1 MSPHPLTPHPPKG
14 WRLLVIAVLLLG
26 FGLRFHLLDA
36 QSFWNDEG
44 NSARLS
50 ERSLELII
58 EGTASDI
65 HPPLYYLLLHGW
77 RALAG
82 DSEFALRAFSA
93 FAGVLAVPAVMA
105 LGLLLGGK
113 RPYPVAL
120 IAGLVTAVSPPLIT
134 YSQETRMYALLSLLA
149 VLSTLFLAKWVL
161 AVFSF
166 QYSVFSRQAIGW
178 GAAYV
183 LCAAAGLYTH
193 YFFPAVLLAQNFI
206 FLLILLKFTIHNSQF
221 TIRNSRLRTG
231 GEMVRNN
238 VVASAH
244 DHTAPSRP
252 YPPFPHPSSPHPAT
266 LVTSFIALQLAI
278 LLLYLPWLPIFLQQ
292 FGADDLSGRGAL
304 LPFLREAVWWLAFG
318 QTLPFVW
325 WGLALVLLAVLFGLV
340 NGRTHALPPFIFLI
354 APILMMYA
362 AGTTGPEFFKFLVV
376 AAPFLALLLGM
387 GFSPQRRRERRGNS
401 TKRNLRALRASAVY
415 FLPLLLL
422 LLTLPFL
429 WQSLDNLYHNPAYAR
444 ADYRGMAQRILDEG
458 HTNAAVILDAPNQW
472 EVFTYYFPDESAV
485 YPLPKGRSRPDPAEI
500 DAALSEIAGRYGR
513 IYAIFWGEAQRDPE
527 RLVERWLDE
536 NAFKAVDE
544 WVGDVRFVMYAVPA
558 APAGTMET
566 ETNWQFGDAI
576 TLQGYTVG
584 VEAALPGDV
593 IPVTLFWQ
601 TAVPLD
607 KRYKIFLHLLDGNGR
622 PAAQRDS
629 EPGGGLAL
637 TTTWPPG
644 ETIVD
649 NHGLFLPL
657 DLPPGR
663 YTLTLGLYDI
673 ADPAA
678 RLPIQ
683 TEMGAVDA
691 VDLAVIEVAGD

>member
-1 MSPHPLTPHPPKG
+1 M
-14 WRLLVIAVLLLG
+14 LVVAVLLLG

-77 RALAG
+77 RTLAG

-120 IAGLVTAVSPPLIT
+120 MAGLVTAVSPPLIT
-134 YSQETRMYALLSLLA
+134 YSQETRMYAMLGLLA
-149 VLSTLFLAKWVL
+149 VLSTLFLAKWLGTVIGDR
-161 AVFSF
+161 
-166 QYSVFSRQAIGW
+166 YSVIGGRAIGW

-183 LCAAAGLYTH
+183 VCAAAGLYTH
-193 YFFPAVLLAQNFI
+193 YFFPAVLLAQNLI

-221 TIRNSRLRTG
+221 TIPNSR
-231 GEMVRNN
+231 
-238 VVASAH
+238 
-244 DHTAPSRP
+244 SR
-252 YPPFPHPSSPHPAT
+252 HLVT
-266 LVTSFIALQLAI
+266 LVTSFITLQLAI
-278 LLLYLPWLPIFLQQ
+278 FLLYLPWLPIFLQQ
-292 FGADDLSGRGAL
+292 FGADDLSERGPL
-304 LPFLREAVWWLAFG
+304 LPFLREAFWWLAFG

-340 NGRTHALPPFIFLI
+340 NGRTSSLPPFIFLI
-354 APILMMYA
+354 TPILMMYA
-362 AGTTGPEFFKFLVV
+362 AGTTGPEFFKFLIV
-376 AAPFLALLLGM
+376 AVPFLALILGLAV
-387 GFSPQRRRERRGNS
+387 GFSPRRRRERRGS
-401 TKRNLRALRASAVY
+401 SDRENLRVLRASAVH
-415 FLPLLLL
+415 LLSVLLL
-422 LLTLPFL
+422 LLTTPLL

-458 HTNAAVILDAPNQW
+458 HPNTAVILDAPNQW
-472 EVFTYYFPDESAV
+472 EVFTYYFPDESVV
-485 YPLPKGRSRPDPAEI
+485 YPLPKGRSRPNPAEI
-500 DAALSEIAGRYGR
+500 DAVLGEIAGEYGR

-536 NAFKAVDE
+536 HAFKAVDE
-544 WVGDVRFVMYAVPA
+544 WVGDVRFVMYAVPS
-558 APAGTMET
+558 APAETMEA
-566 ETNWQFGDAI
+566 ETNWQFGEAI

-584 VEAALPGDV
+584 AETALPGDV

-607 KRYKIFLHLLDGNGR
+607 KRYKVFLHLLDGNGR

-637 TTTWPPG
+637 TSTWPPG

-673 ADPAA
+673 ADSAA

-683 TEMGAVDA
+683 TEAGVVDA
-691 VDLAVIEVAGD
+691 VDLAVIVVTEN

>member
-1 MSPHPLTPHPPKG
+1 MRDWSRWG
-14 WRLLVIAVLLLG
+14 RRLLVIGVLLLG

-82 DSEFALRAFSA
+82 ESEFALRAFSA
-93 FAGVLAVPAVMA
+93 FAGVLTVPVVMA

-113 RPYPVAL
+113 RPYSVTL
-120 IAGLVTAVSPPLIT
+120 VAGLVTAVSPPLIY
-134 YSQETRMYALLSLLA
+134 YSQETRMYALLGLLA
-149 VLSTLFLAKWVL
+149 VLSTLFLAKWMRTVIGNR
-161 AVFSF
+161 
-166 QYSVFSRQAIGW
+166 YSVISGRVVGW
-178 GAAYV
+178 GIAYV

-193 YFFPAVLLAQNFI
+193 YFFPAVLLAQNII
-206 FLLILLKFTIHNSQF
+206 FFTLLFWW
-221 TIRNSRLRTG
+221 LRCTR
-231 GEMVRNN
+231 GEMAWENAVTP
-238 VVASAH
+238 AH
-244 DHTAPSRP
+244 THTTPSRP
-252 YPPFPHPSSPHPAT
+252 YASPYH
-266 LVTSFIALQLAI
+266 LVTLSPRHLVISFFALQLAI

-292 FGADDLSGRGAL
+292 FGADDLAGRGPL
-304 LPFLREAVWWLAFG
+304 LSYLREAFWWLAFG
-318 QTLPFVW
+318 QTLPFVG
-325 WGLALVLLAVLFGLV
+325 WGLTAVLLAALFGLINGRTRSLPVLVLLAIPL
-340 NGRTHALPPFIFLI
+340 
-354 APILMMYA
+354 LMMYV
-362 AGTTGPEFFKFLVV
+362 AGTTGSEFFKFLVV
-376 AAPFLALLLGM
+376 AVPFLALLLGM
-387 GFSPQRRRERRGNS
+387 GFSPRRRKERRGNS
-401 TKRNLRALRASAVY
+401 AKRNLHVLRASAVY
-415 FLPLLLL
+415 FLPSLLL
-422 LLTLPFL
+422 LLTLSL
-429 WQSLDNLYHNPAYAR
+429 IWQSLDNLYHNPAYAR

-458 HTNAAVILDAPNQW
+458 HPNTAVILDAPNQW
-472 EVFTYYFPDESAV
+472 EVFTYYFPDEGAV
-485 YPLPKGRSRPDPAEI
+485 YPLPKGRSRPNPAEI
-500 DAALSEIAGRYGR
+500 DATLSEIAGRYGR

-527 RLVERWLDE
+527 RLVERWLDGH
-536 NAFKAVDE
+536 AFKAVDE

-558 APAGTMET
+558 APAETMAT
-566 ETNWQFGDAI
+566 ETNWQFGEAI

-584 VEAALPGDV
+584 TETALPGDV

-601 TAVPLD
+601 TAVPLE
-607 KRYKIFLHLLDGNGR
+607 KRYKVFLHLLDENGR

-649 NHGLFLPL
+649 NHGLFLPP

-663 YTLTLGLYDI
+663 YTLSLGLYDI

-683 TEMGAVDA
+683 TEAGVEDA
-691 VDLAVIEVAGD
+691 APLAVITIGR

>member
-1 MSPHPLTPHPPKG
+1 METGDWGRRGRP
-14 WRLLVIAVLLLG
+14 LLVIAVLLLG

-77 RALAG
+77 QSLAG
-82 DSEFALRAFSA
+82 NSEFALRAFSA
-93 FAGVLAVPAVMA
+93 FAGVLAVPVVMA

-113 RPYPVAL
+113 RPYLIAL

-134 YSQETRMYALLSLLA
+134 YSQETRMYALLGLLA
-149 VLSTLFLAKWVL
+149 VLSTLFLAKFL
-161 AVFSF
+161 VFSF
-166 QYSVFSRQAIGW
+166 QFSVFSGRAVVW

-183 LCAAAGLYTH
+183 VCAAAGLYTH
-193 YFFPAVLLAQNFI
+193 YFFPAVLLAQNLIFFG
-206 FLLILLKFTIHNSQF
+206 FLLRF
-221 TIRNSRLRTG
+221 RTWG
-231 GEMVRNN
+231 GMARNN
-238 VVASAH
+238 VVVSAH
-244 DHTAPSRP
+244 DHTASSRP
-252 YPPFPHPSSPHPAT
+252 YLPSPHPPSPHPVT
-266 LVTSFIALQLAI
+266 LSPRHLGAFIILQLAI

-292 FGADDLSGRGAL
+292 FGADDLSERGLL
-304 LPFLREAVWWLAFG
+304 LPYLRDAFWWLAYG
-318 QTLPFVW
+318 QTLPFAA
-325 WGLALVLLAVLFGLV
+325 WGLTAVLLAAIFGLV
-340 NGRTHALPPFIFLI
+340 NGRTRSLPPFILLI
-354 APILMMYA
+354 VPLLMMFA

-376 AAPFLALLLGM
+376 AVPFLALLLGLSVEQID
-387 GFSPQRRRERRGNS
+387 FSPQRRKERKGISHKKNFRV
-401 TKRNLRALRASAVY
+401 LCASAVH
-415 FLPLLLL
+415 FLAAILSIFLLLITAPL
-422 LLTLPFL
+422 V

-444 ADYRGMAQRILDEG
+444 ADYRGMAQRILDEA
-458 HTNAAVILDAPNQW
+458 HPNAAVILDAPNQW
-472 EVFTYYFPDESAV
+472 EVFTYYFPDESVV
-485 YPLPKGRSRPDPAEI
+485 YPLPKGRSRPNPAEI
-500 DAALSEIAGRYGR
+500 DAVLGEIAGEYGR

-536 NAFKAVDE
+536 HTFKAVDE
-544 WVGDVRFVMYAVPA
+544 WVGDARFVMYAVPA
-558 APAGTMET
+558 APARAMET

-576 TLQGYTVG
+576 TLQGYAVG
-584 VEAALPGDV
+584 AETALPGDV
-593 IPVTLFWQ
+593 IPVTLFWE

-607 KRYKIFLHLLDGNGR
+607 KRYKVFLHLLDENGR

-649 NHGLFLPL
+649 NHGLFLPP
-657 DLPPGR
+657 DLSPGT
-663 YTLTLGLYDI
+663 YTLSLGLYDV
-673 ADPAA
+673 ADPVA

-683 TEMGAVDA
+683 TDDGMVDA
-691 VDLAVIEVAGD
+691 VDLAVIVVAGD